1 MYFSQQTK
9 LNAILEYQS
18 GVPISKVMAKYQIKG
33 TATLYE
39 WIRKMNQFGISG
51 LSRPK
56 VKTQIDYSFKLKVL
70 NWRFETKSS
79 FPETAKQ
86 FRIRTPTQIYQ
97 WERDLLSGR
106 LRPNKGSIVKM
117 KDKPDKTK
125 KELQDE
131 IDYLRARV
139 AYLEKLDALIQK
151 KKKFQTSKK
160 PN

>member
-1 MYFSQQTK
+1 
-9 LNAILEYQS
+9 
-18 GVPISKVMAKYQIKG
+18 
-33 TATLYE
+33 
-39 WIRKMNQFGISG
+39 
-51 LSRPK
+51 
-56 VKTQIDYSFKLKVL
+56 
-70 NWRFETKSS
+70 
-79 FPETAKQ
+79 
-86 FRIRTPTQIYQ
+86 
-97 WERDLLSGR
+97 
-106 LRPNKGSIVKM
+106 M